1 MAALAAS
8 ASLVQR
14 PRPQVAVNI
23 VKGQF
28 TIKTVTSRREYL
40 QVLRL
45 RYDVFHRE
53 YRGRKFPFGI
63 DTDRW
68 DAFAD
73 HLVIIDNRS
82 RRVVGTYRMIP
93 STKTSSF
100 YSASEFDLSPIMG
113 LPGIK
118 VELSRACIA
127 PEWRSGAVIGL
138 LWRGV
143 VAYSQQVGADWL
155 FGMGSVKSTATA
167 EILDVYRDVEA
178 MGAVDASLDVRP
190 VGAYRREE
198 LLKGVERVR
207 SEKCEISGD
216 CGAEPS
222 NLRSGDLFPALL
234 RSYLRAGARVC
245 GVPAIDLD
253 FNCADFF
260 TLLDLSQVSGAYGR
274 KFLK

>member
-14 PRPQVAVNI
+14 PKPQVAVNI
-23 VKGQF
+23 VKGHF

-73 HLVIIDNRS
+73 HLIIVDHRS

-93 STKTSSF
+93 STKSLNF
-100 YSASEFDLSPIMG
+100 YSASEFDVSAILA

-118 VELSRACIA
+118 LELSRACIA
-127 PEWRSGAVIGL
+127 PEWRSGAVISL

-155 FGMGSVKSTATA
+155 FGMGSVKSTLSSD
-167 EILDVYRDVEA
+167 ILKVYQDLET
-178 MGAVDASLDVRP
+178 MGAVAPDLDVQP
-190 VGAYRREE
+190 VGVYRRQEIVVGVNELRAQSRRSPGASEREE
-198 LLKGVERVR
+198 EQ
-207 SEKCEISGD
+207 SG
-216 CGAEPS
+216 E
-222 NLRSGDLFPALL
+222 LFPALL

-245 GVPAIDLD
+245 GYPAVDLE

-260 TLLDLSQVSGAYGR
+260 TLLDLSKVSGAYGR